1 MSIKVGING
10 VGRIGRSFF
19 RSAQNNH
26 DVEIVGLNDLGDIHQ
41 IAYLLQYDSVYGTA
55 PFSVEVGSDEKS
67 IVVDGTTIPFYSEK
81 DPAQLPW
88 GDRGVGVVV
97 EATGVFRKYEDAR
110 AHIEAG
116 AKRVVISAPAKSDP
130 TRESESTILMGIN
143 DDKLATCDI
152 TSNASCTTNAGAP
165 VVQILH
171 EALGIEKAMLNT
183 THSYTASQN
192 IVDGPHK
199 DPRRGRAGALN
210 MVPTSTGSAV
220 ATTKVI
226 TDLEGK
232 FDGIAVRVPTPAG
245 SIADITFV
253 TARDTSVEEVNDLL
267 RDAAQTDRW
276 KDVFTT
282 TEEPLVSTDIVGM
295 PYGAIADLSMT
306 RVTGGNLV
314 KVLSWYDNEAGY
326 TSTLVKHVV
335 EMGKHVQN

>member
-1 MSIKVGING
+1 MSITVGING

-19 RSAQNNH
+19 RSAQQH
-26 DVEIVGLNDLGDIHQ
+26 PDVSIVGLNDLGDIHQ
-41 IAYLLQYDSVYGTA
+41 IAYLLQYDSVYGKA

-67 IVVDGTTIPFYSEK
+67 IIIDGTAIPFHSEK
-81 DPAQLPW
+81 DPTQLPW
-88 GDRGVGVVV
+88 GDVGVDVVV

-110 AHIEAG
+110 AHIDAG
-116 AKRVVISAPAKSDP
+116 AKRVVISAPAKSEP
-130 TRESESTILMGIN
+130 TGDNEATILMGLN

-165 VVQILH
+165 VVHILH

-183 THSYTASQN
+183 THSYTASQS

-199 DPRRGRAGALN
+199 DPRRGRAAALN

-226 TDLEGK
+226 TELEGK

-245 SIADITFV
+245 SIADVTFV
-253 TARDTSVEEVNDLL
+253 TSRDTSTEEVNSLL

-276 KDVFTT
+276 NDVFTT

-295 PYGAIADLSMT
+295 SYGAIADLSMT
-306 RVTGGNLV
+306 RVVGGNLV
-314 KVLSWYDNEAGY
+314 KVMSWYDNEAGY

-335 EMGKHVQN
+335 EAGKHAHS